1 MRDAAKHYGN
11 KPIFLRTMTEWVEP
25 WKWNETKTYLVA
37 NISNQK
43 IAALWSVLKE
53 RDKFITGRLQS
64 DTLREDLVA
73 KPVVRVMESEQ

>member
-1 MRDAAKHYGN
+1 MSDAAKHYGN

-43 IAALWSVLKE
+43 IAALWSVL
-53 RDKFITGRLQS
+53 
-64 DTLREDLVA
+64 
-73 KPVVRVMESEQ
+73 